1 MTMEDKKNAVKLD
14 EEKLE
19 QVSGGSA
26 GDMKHYGW
34 CKGYNVY
41 HMIMQQIELTG
52 MEMTAHQKAQIYHEC
67 LGGRCLGEYD
77 CSSCPVKAFIES
89 L

>member
-26 GDMKHYGW
+26 GDMKHYGT
-34 CKGYNVY
+34 CKGYYLYYN
-41 HMIMQQIELTG
+41 IMQQIELTG
-52 MEMTAHQKAQIYHEC
+52 KEMTAHEKAKIYHEC
-67 LGGRCLGEYD
+67 LCYCLGEYD

>member
-19 QVSGGSA
+19 QVSGGSS
-26 GDMKHYGW
+26 GHLRSYGMCRGYHVYDML
-34 CKGYNVY
+34 
-41 HMIMQQIELTG
+41 MRQIELTG
-52 MEMTAHQKAQIYHEC
+52 MEMTAHEKAKIYREC
-67 LGGRCLGEYD
+67 TRYCWSGEYD
-77 CSSCPVKAFIES
+77 CASCPVKAFRES

>member
-26 GDMKHYGW
+26 GYMRDYGM
-34 CKGYNVY
+34 CKGYHVY

-52 MEMTAHQKAQIYHEC
+52 MEMTAHEKAKIYSECMNYYC
-67 LGGRCLGEYD
+67 LGKYD

>member
-26 GDMKHYGW
+26 GYMRHYGM
-34 CKGYNVY
+34 CMGYGDY
-41 HMIMQQIELTG
+41 HTLMLQIEARG
-52 MEMTAHQKAQIYHEC
+52 KEMTIHERDEFLRKC
-67 LGGRCLGEYD
+67 MRHYCSGEYD
-77 CSSCPVKAFIES
+77 CSSCPVKAFRES